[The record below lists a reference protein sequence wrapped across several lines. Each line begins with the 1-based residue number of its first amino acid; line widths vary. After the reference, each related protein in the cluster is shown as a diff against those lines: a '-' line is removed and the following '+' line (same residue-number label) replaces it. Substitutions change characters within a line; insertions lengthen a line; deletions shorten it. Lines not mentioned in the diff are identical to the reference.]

1 VLTTSPGFSVRV
13 VDDDVDVDVDVD
25 GGVKLGTVK
34 ADLDVGA
41 NDETNDERS
50 GTAGRRFGEPDTTNG
65 PGPVSGESDEFGV
78 VEPDVDG
85 LVGSDGGEVESVG
98 AADATPCPV
107 ATAAP
112 TPRATANPPTRP
124 I

>member
-1 VLTTSPGFSVRV
+1 MLTTSPGFAVRV
-13 VDDDVDVDVDVD
+13 ADIDVDEDEELD
-25 GGVKLGTVK
+25 GGAKLGTVK

-41 NDETNDERS
+41 NDDTNDETS
-50 GTAGRRFGEPDTTNG
+50 GTAGRRFGEPDATSD
-65 PGPVSGESDEFGV
+65 PGFESGESGV
-78 VEPDVDG
+78 VESDVDG